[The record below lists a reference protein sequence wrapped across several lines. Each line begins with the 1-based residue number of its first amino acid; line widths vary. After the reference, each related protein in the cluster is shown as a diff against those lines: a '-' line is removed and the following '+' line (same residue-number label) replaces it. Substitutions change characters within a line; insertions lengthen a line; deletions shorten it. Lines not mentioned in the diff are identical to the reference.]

1 MNVLQFTV
9 LEHCDEFEQF
19 LRLRCDDKT
28 PELGVLDWR
37 GKSDPGAIFVT
48 RAAARAAI
56 TRTEHYRKAFGLGET
71 LPLAKN
77 CKIVPVRLVQ
87 S

>member
-1 MNVLQFTV
+1 MNALQFSV
-9 LEHCDEFEQF
+9 LEHCDDFEQLLA
-19 LRLRCDDKT
+19 LRVDAGT
-28 PELGVLDWR
+28 PALGVLDWR
-37 GKSDPGAIFVT
+37 KKNHPGTLFGT

-56 TRTEHYRKAFGLGET
+56 TRTEHYRKAFGLGDQ

-87 S
+87 Q